1 VPTNQGTFKLLAGE
15 LKVYVKTAESGNKRV
30 QAFCPNCGTQI
41 YAGPMAEGPTVV
53 ALRVGTIRQRD
64 HLIPSDQYWFRSAQ
78 TWLGDLEK
86 IKRRETQPVFDA
98 KGGVGR

>member
-15 LKVYVKTAESGNKRV
+15 LKVYVKTAESGS
-30 QAFCPNCGTQI
+30 PNCGTQI

-64 HLIPSDQYWFRSAQ
+64 HLIPSDQY
-78 TWLGDLEK
+78 
-86 IKRRETQPVFDA
+86 
-98 KGGVGR
+98 